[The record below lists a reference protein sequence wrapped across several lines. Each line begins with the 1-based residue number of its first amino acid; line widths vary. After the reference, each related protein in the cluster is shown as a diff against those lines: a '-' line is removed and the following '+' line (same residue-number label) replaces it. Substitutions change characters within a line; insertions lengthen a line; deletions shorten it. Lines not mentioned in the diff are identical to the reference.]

1 MAEPI
6 LVPQLGMAMTEAT
19 IVRWCVQD
27 GAAVKRGEPLL
38 EIETEKVSHTIEAPA
53 DGVVR
58 QVAAAGETLKV
69 QAVVGYLAAAGEPVL
84 GPVGGRVPAVQADRK
99 QTAGVAAPAE
109 VRASPIAKRLAAQ
122 HGLDLETIAGTG
134 PGGRI
139 VEADVLAALQRAAT
153 PATPASPNV
162 LRRLPFAGRRKVIA
176 ERMLS
181 SLATS
186 AQLTITREVDAS
198 TLVRVR
204 ERWLRHAPA
213 LGVRITYDAIFA
225 KVLATALKA
234 RPELNAR
241 SEGEEIVI
249 FADVHVAVAVATEA
263 GLLTPVL
270 HNADSRSLLELAAS
284 LAELTTEARAG
295 TLVPDRLAGGTVT
308 LTNLGLYKVDAFTPI
323 LNPPQ
328 AAILGLGSIAPRPV
342 VADGCLSA
350 RPTVHLSLTWD
361 HRIADGVPA
370 ALLLDHV
377 ATLITDRKF
386 LEGLIAECP
395 REGDTENV

>member
-19 IVRWCVQD
+19 IVRWYVED
-27 GAAVKRGEPLL
+27 GAAVKRGEPLV

-58 QVAAAGETLKV
+58 QVAPVGVTLKV
-69 QAVVGYLAAAGEPVL
+69 QAVVGYLAAAGEPV
-84 GPVGGRVPAVQADRK
+84 PEAVSGRVSAAQAARK
-99 QTAGVAAPAE
+99 QSAGGAVPAD
-109 VRASPIAKRLAAQ
+109 VKASPIAKRLAAQ
-122 HGLDLETIAGTG
+122 YGLDLEAIAGTG

-139 VEADVLAALQRAAT
+139 VEADVLAALQRAAP
-153 PATPASPNV
+153 PATPASPDV
-162 LRRLPFAGRRKVIA
+162 LRRLPFAGRRRVIA

-204 ERWLRHAPA
+204 EGWLRRAPA

-225 KVLATALKA
+225 KVLAVALKA

-241 SEGEEIVI
+241 SDGEEIVV

-263 GLLTPVL
+263 GPLTPVL
-270 HNADSRSLLELAAS
+270 RNADSRSLLELAAS
-284 LAELTTEARAG
+284 LAELAAEARAG
-295 TLVPDRLAGGTVT
+295 RLVPDKLAGGTVT

-342 VADGCLSA
+342 VADGCLTA

-377 ATLITDRKF
+377 ATLITDSEF
-386 LEGLIAECP
+386 LEGLVAKCP